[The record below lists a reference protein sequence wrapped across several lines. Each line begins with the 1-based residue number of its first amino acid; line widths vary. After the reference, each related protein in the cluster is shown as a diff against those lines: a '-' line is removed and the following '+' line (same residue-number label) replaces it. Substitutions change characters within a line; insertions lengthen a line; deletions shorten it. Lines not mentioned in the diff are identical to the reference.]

1 MQKNRRI
8 IHRFLVLV
16 VLAGVAGIVIVFA
29 NVIKEEVNTSKYQ
42 AQYLSEI
49 SKQLSFKLEPG
60 PSSSIRYPDSGPYDL
75 RLGYATLPDMIQ
87 RAEKHGFSIS
97 AQATSSPMLTQLVD
111 YGLFPIY
118 REKTQAGLRIVDQS
132 NQVLFRAVYP
142 AHGYPNFESIPPLVL
157 NTLLFI
163 ENRELLDDTKTTVN
177 PAVEW
182 DRLGFAGLQLMAKKL
197 GADINVPGGSTLATQ
212 LEKYRHSP
220 DGYTKSLLDKFR
232 QMGSASVR
240 AYLLG
245 PDTREMRR
253 EIALSYLNS
262 MPLAATPGLGEIHG
276 LGDGLTAWF
285 GADFNEVNRLLSRD
299 ALNSE
304 HISQEQGQAF
314 RQVLSILLSQRRPS
328 YLLGSGFET
337 LQALTD
343 KYLRL
348 MASQGIISASLR
360 DEALAAPA
368 SRAKRS
374 NISFAKFMAE
384 KKTQSVLRTRL
395 ARATGV
401 RSIYDLDR
409 QDLTVTTTI
418 DYQTQQAVSKA
429 LRRLS
434 DPATARAAGA
444 VGFRLLGEN
453 QDLSPVIYSL
463 MLFERSKT
471 GNLLRVQ
478 TDNYDQPLDINEGI
492 RLDLGSTAKLRTM
505 VHYLELISDLYQE
518 YKGRPA
524 QELAKLELHPRD
536 YLSAWVIEQFRAR
549 PGINLEELLN
559 LALDRRYSASPYEN
573 FYTGGG
579 IHHFE
584 NFTRDE
590 NKKIMSVRHAL
601 RDSVNLVFI
610 RLMRDVVYHHLYR
623 PDGVARWLENEDDP
637 RHQLYLQRFADRE
650 GQVYLRRFYAKYKGK
665 SEEQAL
671 ALLTQRVKAKASRL
685 TMLYQAIYPDRDE
698 YDLNAYLKAN
708 LPSAVLAKED
718 IGRLHQKYSTAKFDL
733 QDQGYI
739 TKIHPLELW
748 LVGYLA
754 RHPDAT
760 REEVIAASVEQ
771 RQAVYRWL
779 FKSKRKQARQRRIM
793 TLLEAEA
800 FKEIH
805 NAWARVG
812 YPFRYLTPSYAT
824 SIGASGDRPA
834 ALAEL
839 MGILL
844 NDGVR
849 QPLVRFESLHYAEAT
864 PYETLL
870 NRSVSQGQRVMPAE
884 VARVARGALIGVVEG
899 GTATRLRG
907 TYTDL
912 DGKALAVGGKTG
924 TGDHRRQVWG
934 EKGRLIESIFI
945 SRAATFAF
953 FLGDRFFGVITAYV
967 EGPEAEQYHFT
978 SSLPVQIVKFLEP
991 TLSPLLNRA
1000 PNEPGNLPV
1009 PKIAMI
1015 DKHNMAVPASHSRH

>member
-1 MQKNRRI
+1 MQTNKRI
-8 IHRFLVLV
+8 IHRFFSLAILIILV
-16 VLAGVAGIVIVFA
+16 GISIVFA
-29 NVIKEEVNTSKYQ
+29 TVIREEVKTSKYQ

-60 PSSSIRYPDSGPYDL
+60 RSSSIRYPDHGPYDL
-75 RLGYATLPDMIQ
+75 RLGYAMLPDMIQ
-87 RAEKHGFSIS
+87 RVEKAGFSIS
-97 AQATSSPMLTQLVD
+97 AQAASSPMLTQLVD

-118 REKTQAGLRIVDQS
+118 REKTQAGLRIVDQA
-132 NQVLFRAVYP
+132 NQVLFSAVYP
-142 AHGYPNFESIPPLVL
+142 TYGYPNFESIPPLVL

-163 ENRELLDDTKTTVN
+163 ENRELLDETNTTIN

-220 DGYTKSLLDKFR
+220 DGYTKSLIDKFR

-253 EIALSYLNS
+253 EIALAYLNS
-262 MPLAATPGLGEIHG
+262 MPLAATPRLGEVHG
-276 LGDGLTAWF
+276 LGDGLSAWF
-285 GADFNEVNRLLSRD
+285 GADFNEVNRILSPG
-299 ALNSE
+299 AINSE
-304 HISQEQGQAF
+304 NISQKQAQAY

-328 YLLGSGFET
+328 YLLGQGY
-337 LQALTD
+337 QALQSLTD
-343 KYLRL
+343 RYLRA
-348 MASQGIISASLR
+348 MASQGVISPALR
-360 DEALAAPA
+360 DAALKVSTARPVGPN
-368 SRAKRS
+368 SS
-374 NISFAKFMAE
+374 LAKFMAE
-384 KKTQSVLRTRL
+384 KKTQTVLRTRL

-401 RSIYDLDR
+401 KSIYELDR
-409 QDLTVTTTI
+409 QDLTATTTI
-418 DYQTQQAVSKA
+418 DYQTQQAVGNA

-444 VGFRLLGEN
+444 VGFRLLGDN

-463 MLFERSKT
+463 MLFERSEK

-478 TDNYDQPLDINEGI
+478 TDNFDQPLDINEGI

-505 VHYLELISDLYQE
+505 VHYLQLISGLYHQ
-518 YKGRPA
+518 YKDRPT
-524 QELAKLELHPRD
+524 QELEKVELHPRD
-536 YLSAWVIEQFRAR
+536 YLSAWVIEQFRLR
-549 PGINLEELLN
+549 PQIGLEELLN
-559 LALDRRYSASPYEN
+559 MALDRRYSASPYEN
-573 FYTGGG
+573 FFTGGG

-584 NFTRDE
+584 NFTREE
-590 NKKIMSVRHAL
+590 NAKIMSVRHAL

-623 PDGVARWLENEDDP
+623 PEGVARWLENEEDP
-637 RHQLYLQRFADRE
+637 RRQAYLERFADRE
-650 GQVYLRRFYAKYKGK
+650 GLVYLRRFYAKYQGK
-665 SEEQAL
+665 SAEEAL

-685 TMLYQAIYPDRDE
+685 TMLYQAIYPDHDE

-708 LPSAVLAKED
+708 LPSSILAKED
-718 IGRLHQKYSTAKFDL
+718 IGELHKKYSTAKFDL

-754 RHPDAT
+754 KHPNAARD
-760 REEVIAASVEQ
+760 EVLAAGVEQ

-779 FKSKRKQARQRRIM
+779 LKSKRKHAQQRRIM

-805 NAWARVG
+805 RAWVRLG
-812 YPFRYLTPSYAT
+812 YPFQVLTPSYAT

-839 MGILL
+839 MGILQ
-844 NDGVR
+844 NDGIR
-849 QPLVRFESLHYAEAT
+849 QPLIRFESLHYAEAT

-870 NRSVSQGQRVMPAE
+870 NRSPGKGERVMPAE
-884 VARVARGALIGVVEG
+884 VARVARGALTGVVEG
-899 GTATRLRG
+899 GTASRLRG
-907 TYTDL
+907 VYTDL
-912 DGKALAVGGKTG
+912 EGKPLTVGGKTG
-924 TGDHRRQVWG
+924 TGDHRREVWG
-934 EKGRLIESIFI
+934 EGGRLIESKFI
-945 SRAATFAF
+945 SRAATFTF
-953 FLGDRFFGVITAYV
+953 FIGDRFFGVITAYV
-967 EGPEAEQYHFT
+967 AGPNAEQYHFT

-991 TLSPLLNRA
+991 TLSPLVNRTA
-1000 PNEPGNLPV
+1000 NNPGSVPV
-1009 PKIAMI
+1009 PKMAMA
-1015 DKHNMAVPASHSRH
+1015 DKNNVTATPTQP

>member
-1 MQKNRRI
+1 MQKNRRK

-16 VLAGVAGIVIVFA
+16 ILAGMAGIVIVFA
-29 NVIKEEVNTSKYQ
+29 NVIQEEVNTSKYQ

-49 SKQLSFKLEPG
+49 SRQLSFKLEPG

-75 RLGYATLPDMIQ
+75 RLGYAMLPDMIQ

-220 DGYTKSLLDKFR
+220 DGYTKSVLDKFR

-262 MPLAATPGLGEIHG
+262 MPLAATPSLGEIHG

-285 GADFNEVNRLLSRD
+285 GADFNEVNRLLSQD

-314 RQVLSILLSQRRPS
+314 RQVLSILLSQRRPT
-328 YLLGSGFET
+328 YLLGSGFEA
-337 LQALTD
+337 LQTLTD

-360 DEALAAPA
+360 DAALAVPV

-374 NISFAKFMAE
+374 NISFAKFMPE

-409 QDLTVTTTI
+409 QDLTVKTTI

-444 VGFRLLGEN
+444 VGFRLLGEK
-453 QDLSPVIYSL
+453 QDLSSVIYSL
-463 MLFERSKT
+463 MLFERSET

-505 VHYLELISDLYQE
+505 VHYLELISELYQE
-518 YKGRPA
+518 YKDRPA
-524 QELAKLELHPRD
+524 QELAKVELHPRD
-536 YLSAWVIEQFRAR
+536 YLSAWVIGQFRAR

-590 NKKIMSVRHAL
+590 NNKVMSVRHAL

-623 PDGVARWLENEDDP
+623 PDGVARWLENKDDP

-754 RHPDAT
+754 KHPDAT
-760 REEVIAASVEQ
+760 REEVIASSVEQ

-805 NAWARVG
+805 GAWARVG

-884 VARVARGALIGVVEG
+884 VARVARDALIGVVEG

-934 EKGRLIESIFI
+934 AKGRLIESIFI

-1015 DKHNMAVPASHSRH
+1015 DKHNMAAAPAQP